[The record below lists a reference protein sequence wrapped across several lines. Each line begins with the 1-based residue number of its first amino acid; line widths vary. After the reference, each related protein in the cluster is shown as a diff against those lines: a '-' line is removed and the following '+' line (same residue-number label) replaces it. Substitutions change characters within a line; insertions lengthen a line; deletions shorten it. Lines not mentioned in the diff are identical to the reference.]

1 MSSSL
6 LPIMA
11 LSPLGPLGMA
21 AGYMFGSYGTKHPS
35 NHGYGK
41 KSSGSSVM
49 KGVKSAGSTASK
61 VASVAGTVG
70 DVAGV
75 VGNVAAAA
83 LPFTAAIPGV
93 GEVVAGVA
101 AGGKALQAGAGLVKR
116 SAAKVATASRMA
128 EEGGHAIDALRH
140 GQVAETY
147 RASKRTVAEGKSLRK
162 QIERK

>member
-1 MSSSL
+1 M
-6 LPIMA
+6 
-11 LSPLGPLGMA
+11 
-21 AGYMFGSYGTKHPS
+21 
-35 NHGYGK
+35 
-41 KSSGSSVM
+41 
-49 KGVKSAGSTASK
+49 
-61 VASVAGTVG
+61 VG
-70 DVAGV
+70 GGV
-75 VGNVAAAA
+75 VGMIRGFGVEDGTGVNCGVDGTMFVGCSVDTRVGGRVGCSWDGMVPLGGFGTTNGKVGAGVGGVVCGVAVGEVVWGG
-83 LPFTAAIPGV
+83 TV

-116 SAAKVATASRMA
+116 TAAKVATASRMA